1 MPSNKEGY
9 MKLYYQKNRD
19 KMFNN
24 MLEKIECQSCGK
36 IMMRGNISAHM
47 KTKICMLK
55 NEIKILKNI
64 LNEKPKALNYI

>member
-19 KMFNN
+19 KMLNN

-47 KTKICMLK
+47 KTKVCMLK

-64 LNEKPKALNYI
+64 LNEKPI

>member
-55 NEIKILKNI
+55 NEIKFLKNI
-64 LNEKPKALNYI
+64 LNEKPI

>member
-9 MKLYYQKNRD
+9 MKLYYQRNRAN
-19 KMFNN
+19 MFNN
-24 MLEKIECQSCGK
+24 VLEKIECQSCGK

-64 LNEKPKALNYI
+64 LNEKPI

>member
-1 MPSNKEGY
+1 MPSNKKGY

-64 LNEKPKALNYI
+64 LNEKPI

>member
-24 MLEKIECQSCGK
+24 MLEKIDCQCCGK

-64 LNEKPKALNYI
+64 LNEKPI

>member
-19 KMFNN
+19 KMFIN
-24 MLEKIECQSCGK
+24 MLEKIECQNCGK

-55 NEIKILKNI
+55 NEIKIL
-64 LNEKPKALNYI
+64 

>member
-9 MKLYYQKNRD
+9 MKLYYQKKRE
-19 KMFNN
+19 KLLNN

-36 IMMRGNISAHM
+36 IMMRGKISAHM

-64 LNEKPKALNYI
+64 LNENPI

>member
-47 KTKICMLK
+47 KTKIYMLK
-55 NEIKILKNI
+55 KEIKILKNI
-64 LNEKPKALNYI
+64 LNEKPI

>member
-55 NEIKILKNI
+55 NEIKKLKNI
-64 LNEKPKALNYI
+64 LNEKPI

>member
-9 MKLYYQKNRD
+9 KKLYYQKNRE

-24 MLEKIECQSCGK
+24 MLEKIECGK

-55 NEIKILKNI
+55 KKLKF
-64 LNEKPKALNYI
+64 

>member
-55 NEIKILKNI
+55 NEIKIFKNI
-64 LNEKPKALNYI
+64 LNEKPI

>member
-64 LNEKPKALNYI
+64 SNEKPI

>member
-9 MKLYYQKNRD
+9 MKLYYQKNRE
-19 KMFNN
+19 KMLNN

-47 KTKICMLK
+47 KTKICVLK
-55 NEIKILKNI
+55 NEIKILKYI
-64 LNEKPKALNYI
+64 LNEKPI

>member
-9 MKLYYQKNRD
+9 MKLYHQKNRE
-19 KMFNN
+19 KMFNK

-64 LNEKPKALNYI
+64 LNEKPI

>member
-24 MLEKIECQSCGK
+24 MLEKVECQSCGK

-64 LNEKPKALNYI
+64 LNEKSI

>member
-1 MPSNKEGY
+1 M
-9 MKLYYQKNRD
+9 L
-19 KMFNN
+19 NN

-55 NEIKILKNI
+55 NEIKILKSI
-64 LNEKPKALNYI
+64 LNEKPI

>member
-19 KMFNN
+19 KMFSN
-24 MLEKIECQSCGK
+24 MLEKIDCQSCGN

-47 KTKICMLK
+47 KSKICTLK
-55 NEIKILKNI
+55 NETKKLKNI
-64 LNEKPKALNYI
+64 LNEKPI

>member
-9 MKLYYQKNRD
+9 MKLYYQKNRE

-24 MLEKIECQSCGK
+24 MLEKIECQRCGK

-55 NEIKILKNI
+55 K
-64 LNEKPKALNYI
+64 

>member
-24 MLEKIECQSCGK
+24 MLEKIECQNCGK

-64 LNEKPKALNYI
+64 

>member
-1 MPSNKEGY
+1 
-9 MKLYYQKNRD
+9 
-19 KMFNN
+19 

-64 LNEKPKALNYI
+64 LNEKSI

>member
-24 MLEKIECQSCGK
+24 MLEKIECQNCGK
-36 IMMRGNISAHM
+36 IMMRGNTSAHM

-55 NEIKILKNI
+55 NEIKFLKNI
-64 LNEKPKALNYI
+64 LNEKSI

>member
-24 MLEKIECQSCGK
+24 MLEKIECQSCGI
-36 IMMRGNISAHM
+36 IMTRGNISAHM
-47 KTKICMLK
+47 KTRICMLK

-64 LNEKPKALNYI
+64 LNEKPI

>member
-24 MLEKIECQSCGK
+24 MLEKIECQNCGK

-55 NEIKILKNI
+55 NEF
-64 LNEKPKALNYI
+64 

>member
-19 KMFNN
+19 K

-64 LNEKPKALNYI
+64 LNEKSI

>member
-9 MKLYYQKNRD
+9 MKLYYQKNRE
-19 KMFNN
+19 KMLNN
-24 MLEKIECQSCGK
+24 MLEKIECQSCGN

-64 LNEKPKALNYI
+64 LNEKPI